1 MTINNEGI
9 VNEQDQRLNDEG
21 RTLWD
26 QKAAFWDDLH
36 GDDGNRFHRRL
47 ISPTVE
53 RLLALQRGEKV
64 LDVAC
69 GNGVLARRLA
79 ALGGQVTA
87 VDFSAT
93 LLDRARQR
101 GQRAIIFT
109 ARCTSCWARRL
120 RQG

>member
-47 ISPTVE
+47 ISPAVE
-53 RLLALQRGEKV
+53 RLLALQRGEHV

-87 VDFSAT
+87 VDFSAA
-93 LLDRARQR
+93 LLDRAR
-101 GQRAIIFT
+101 QRAIIFT